1 MDVITLQQMLTG
13 AIGGAVS
20 SGLLKGPIDT
30 VENYWKI
37 FVGHYSE
44 EKILK
49 IRAKQEIDVNL
60 YKEEL
65 AKNMS
70 KIEPRN
76 FKEPEMNI
84 LGPTLEASK
93 YYIEDEKMRSMFSK
107 LLAASM
113 DKSKDDKVHN
123 SFVEI
128 IKQLSPED
136 AKNLVFLGSKQYLPI
151 VQIKSSKTAS
161 NDQVVLEDNYFI
173 SESGHS
179 KTTSMSM
186 DNLKRLGLI
195 TINYGNQ
202 LTEPGR
208 YKIYEDT
215 ILKIKSDQI
224 SKSNSTQTNP
234 NLILGKPFIVKGIV
248 GLTNFGKKFNSIC
261 ID

>member
-44 EKILK
+44 EKLLK

-136 AKNLVFLGSKQYLPI
+136 AKNLVFLGSKQY
-151 VQIKSSKTAS
+151 
-161 NDQVVLEDNYFI
+161 
-173 SESGHS
+173 
-179 KTTSMSM
+179 
-186 DNLKRLGLI
+186 
-195 TINYGNQ
+195 
-202 LTEPGR
+202 
-208 YKIYEDT
+208 
-215 ILKIKSDQI
+215 
-224 SKSNSTQTNP
+224 
-234 NLILGKPFIVKGIV
+234 
-248 GLTNFGKKFNSIC
+248 
-261 ID
+261 